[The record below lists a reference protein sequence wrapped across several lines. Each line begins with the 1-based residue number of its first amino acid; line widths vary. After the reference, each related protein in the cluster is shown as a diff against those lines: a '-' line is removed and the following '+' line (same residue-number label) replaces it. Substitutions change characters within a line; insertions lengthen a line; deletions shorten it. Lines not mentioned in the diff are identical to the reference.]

1 MYAVIETGG
10 KQYRVSEGDAIS
22 VEKLPYEVG
31 DEVEFERVLLV
42 SGKEG
47 MTIGQPIVKGAKVV
61 AKVDG
66 VAINAVEGVLACD
79 ARGVEARAIQHAPG
93 ESAAPI
99 GRRDQGGLAGVR

>member
-47 MTIGQPIVKGAKVV
+47 VTIGQPIVKGAKVV
-61 AKVDG
+61 AT
-66 VAINAVEGVLACD
+66 
-79 ARGVEARAIQHAPG
+79 VEA
-93 ESAAPI
+93 E
-99 GRRDQGGLAGVR
+99 GRGRKILVWKYRPKQRYRRRQGHRQAYTRLRIEKIVH

>member
-47 MTIGQPIVKGAKVV
+47 VTIGQPIVKGAKVV
-61 AKVDG
+61 AKVE
-66 VAINAVEGVLACD
+66 AEG
-79 ARGVEARAIQHAPG
+79 RGRKILVWKYRPKQRY
-93 ESAAPI
+93 
-99 GRRDQGGLAGVR
+99 RRRQGHRQAYTRLRIEKIVH